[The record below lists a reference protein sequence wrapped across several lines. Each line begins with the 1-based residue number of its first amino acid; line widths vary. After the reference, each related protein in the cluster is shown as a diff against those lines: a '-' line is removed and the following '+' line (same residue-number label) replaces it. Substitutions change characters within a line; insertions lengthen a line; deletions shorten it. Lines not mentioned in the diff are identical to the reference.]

1 MRSTF
6 VIALSLAA
14 ASLAS
19 APAANAQRAVA
30 ARTVAPEVAPAAA
43 VRPVATYRLLASAND
58 RTLPEHITVSDSA
71 GALVASYRLANDN
84 TTYPMLVVALGTD
97 LVLQGE
103 TRAGVLTLEI
113 FDGNTSPD
121 ATPKDA
127 TTTGRWHLA
136 GRQGELR
143 TRATR

>member
-19 APAANAQRAVA
+19 APTASAQRAA
-30 ARTVAPEVAPAAA
+30 APRTVTPEVAAAA
-43 VRPVATYRLLASAND
+43 PVRPVATYRLLASAND
-58 RTLPEHITVSDSA
+58 RTLPDHITVSDSA

-84 TTYPMLVVALGTD
+84 TTYPMLVVAFGTD

-103 TRAGVLTLEI
+103 TRAGVLTLEL
-113 FDGNTSPD
+113 FDGNSSPAA
-121 ATPKDA
+121 ATKDSA
-127 TTTGRWHLA
+127 TTGRWHLA